1 MLITLECFNEN
12 VSTVHSYQ
20 QIVILSLCI
29 RPIKEKFDEMVK
41 NMKTA
46 IAMISYN
53 RRIVRPRNETLFFPV
68 NLQKFIIL
76 FSDKDISLVN
86 PSLCIVFHYFHL
98 KLLKFLNNR
107 KKNKCYIKSNIQ
119 RK

>member
-1 MLITLECFNEN
+1 MKTHA
-12 VSTVHSYQ
+12 HSYQ
-20 QIVILSLCI
+20 QMFLSLYTTN
-29 RPIKEKFDEMVK
+29 KFDKFDEMVK

-46 IAMISYN
+46 VAIISYFI
-53 RRIVRPRNETLFFPV
+53 IVVYNQEMKQFFPV

-98 KLLKFLNNR
+98 KLMKFLNNR
-107 KKNKCYIKSNIQ
+107 KNKCYIKSYIQ